1 MENIVINYICNLL
14 ITYSSYRA
22 YTTRQMLSKNFSR
35 LIATSI
41 TKYHAVTVC
50 NNDAKMIKKKKK
62 RIR

>member
-1 MENIVINYICNLL
+1 
-14 ITYSSYRA
+14 
-22 YTTRQMLSKNFSR
+22 MLSKNFSR

-62 RIR
+62 RISSFANELMFFIVTLN